1 MEREFD
7 ISCGVDVG
15 KWSHHFT
22 AIDRRTGEVLLD
34 AKIGQDEREIRD
46 ALGEL
51 MRVGRTM
58 VVVDQPGS
66 MSALLFAI
74 ADDMGVPRGFITP
87 RAMAQAIEMYGGE
100 VKTDAHDA
108 FVIAEV
114 SASLPRLVKPVGAK
128 SDACLRLA
136 SLMSYDREL
145 TEEPTRAGNRLHDL
159 LLSTCPALEAHL
171 AGKRIQSQLYL
182 AVLARYGGC
191 HGLKKAGRGN
201 VRRWA
206 KARKGMGPA
215 ALAKIDEL
223 FEAVSRQTVSLPGAE
238 GTEEL
243 IKLEA
248 SYLLATLKSRKDV
261 AARRDE
267 ALSAMPEAQILM
279 TLPGLGAVTCA
290 TFLSEVGDVSR
301 FGSAAKLAAYA
312 GLAPRVRQSGT
323 TVHSVTKPRGGNRRL
338 KRVLVLSASKSILF
352 CDESRAYYERK
363 RSEGRSY
370 GSAVTALAR
379 RRLNVM
385 SANSSPQ
392 SHSRWIFV
400 HELFP
405 G

>member
-1 MEREFD
+1 MTGRSQMEREFD

-22 AIDRRTGEVLLD
+22 AIDRRTGEILLD
-34 AKIGQDEREIRD
+34 EKVGQDEGEIRG
-46 ALGEL
+46 ALSRILES
-51 MRVGRTM
+51 GRTM

-66 MSALLFAI
+66 MSALLFAV

-87 RAMAQAIEMYGGE
+87 KAMAQAIEMYGGE
-100 VKTDAHDA
+100 VKNDAHDA

-114 SASLPRLVKPVGAK
+114 SASLPRLVKPVGDK

-136 SLMSYDREL
+136 ALMSYDREL
-145 TEEPTRAGNRLHDL
+145 TEETTRASNRLHDL

-171 AGKRIQSQLYL
+171 GGKRIQNQLHL

-191 HGLKKAGRGN
+191 SGLKKAGRGN

-206 KARKGMGPA
+206 RSKKGMGPA
-215 ALAKIDEL
+215 ALARIDEL
-223 FEAVSRQTVSLPGAE
+223 FDVVSRQTVSLPGAE

-243 IKLEA
+243 IRLEA
-248 SYLLATLKSRKDV
+248 AYLLATLKSRKGV
-261 AARRDE
+261 AARRDA
-267 ALSAMPEAQILM
+267 ALAEMPEAQILM

-290 TFLSEVGDVSR
+290 TFLSEVGDISR
-301 FGSAAKLAAYA
+301 FDSAAKLAAYA
-312 GLAPRVRQSGT
+312 GLAPRVRQSGK

-352 CDESRAYYERK
+352 CDESRAYYDRK
-363 RSEGRSY
+363 RAEGRGY
-370 GSAVTALAR
+370 NSAVTALAR

-385 SANSSPQ
+385 YAMLRDGKPYEKNN
-392 SHSRWIFV
+392 
-400 HELFP
+400 

>member
-1 MEREFD
+1 
-7 ISCGVDVG
+7 
-15 KWSHHFT
+15 
-22 AIDRRTGEVLLD
+22 
-34 AKIGQDEREIRD
+34 
-46 ALGEL
+46 
-51 MRVGRTM
+51 
-58 VVVDQPGS
+58 
-66 MSALLFAI
+66 
-74 ADDMGVPRGFITP
+74 
-87 RAMAQAIEMYGGE
+87 
-100 VKTDAHDA
+100 
-108 FVIAEV
+108 
-114 SASLPRLVKPVGAK
+114 
-128 SDACLRLA
+128 
-136 SLMSYDREL
+136 
-145 TEEPTRAGNRLHDL
+145 
-159 LLSTCPALEAHL
+159 
-171 AGKRIQSQLYL
+171 
-182 AVLARYGGC
+182 
-191 HGLKKAGRGN
+191 
-201 VRRWA
+201 
-206 KARKGMGPA
+206 MGPA

-223 FEAVSRQTVSLPGAE
+223 FEAVSRQTVSLPGAA

-323 TVHSVTKPRGGNRRL
+323 RVHSVTKPRGGNRRL

-385 SANSSPQ
+385 YAMLRDGKPYEKNN
-392 SHSRWIFV
+392 
-400 HELFP
+400 